1 MSDMLKLLQIVD
13 KVEKPVTIN
22 EAVSLSINATGES
35 ACDVTDMLSKIIQL
49 SGGKPVTPDMMP
61 HSAAPMPMIKTIQDV
76 NKYADSAAKAYVDE
90 VGEELSG
97 GFDSTDTELDHDV
110 TDKSGSVDDVTMATA
125 GGLNAPHK
133 QFKKEYPGDNP
144 MAVHETL
151 SQKMMDAWKQNK
163 I

>member
-1 MSDMLKLLQIVD
+1 MLKLLQIVSTI
-13 KVEKPVTIN
+13 EKPATIN

-35 ACDVTDMLSKIIQL
+35 ACDVTDMLAKIIQL

-61 HSAAPMPMIKTIQDV
+61 HHAAPMPMVKTIQDV

-97 GFDSTDTELDHDV
+97 GFDSTDNELDHDV
-110 TDKSGSVDDVTMATA
+110 TDNVGDIDDVTMATA
-125 GGLNAPHK
+125 GGMNAPHK

-144 MAVHETL
+144 MAVREGLSAKLMHEY
-151 SQKMMDAWKQNK
+151 QGIKVK
-163 I
+163 